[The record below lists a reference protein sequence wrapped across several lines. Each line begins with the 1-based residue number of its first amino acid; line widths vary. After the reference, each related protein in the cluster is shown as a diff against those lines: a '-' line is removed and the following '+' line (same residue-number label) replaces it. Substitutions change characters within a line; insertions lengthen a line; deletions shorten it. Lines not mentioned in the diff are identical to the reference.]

1 MQHVLH
7 LQDNVESGRLQIDAL
22 QRANLLLE
30 VAWYN
35 AHAGELGAAHMATD
49 ALRRRLRELN
59 PGDRGFFR
67 DALRCL
73 PELG

>member
-1 MQHVLH
+1 MLSAP
-7 LQDNVESGRLQIDAL
+7 LCLSNE
-22 QRANLLLE
+22 
-30 VAWYN
+30 
-35 AHAGELGAAHMATD
+35 ELGAARMATD